1 MATTGRGRS
10 GDGTRGGEKATQRAA
25 STGGSTSP
33 RRRPSADELSPKHT
47 GRRPG
52 NSGSRDAILDAARR
66 EFAEHGYEGA
76 TMRAIAREAD
86 VDAALIHHFFGSKE
100 GVFAATVE
108 DAMRDTGAI
117 SETVAGNLDDVGER
131 VVRMY
136 VALWDD
142 AERRSPLLAIIRS
155 AVSHDDAARLL
166 REFIGRQ
173 VLGRVAAALPR
184 PDAALRASL
193 VGSQLVGL
201 AMLRYI
207 VRVEPLASADPET
220 VVASVAPTVQRYLT
234 GELPA
239 APAPRRGRSRGKS

>member
-1 MATTGRGRS
+1 MPGGKKGVRRASSAAGSRLPRAVTGAGDIGR
-10 GDGTRGGEKATQRAA
+10 KQ
-25 STGGSTSP
+25 
-33 RRRPSADELSPKHT
+33 T

-52 NSGSRDAILDAARR
+52 HSGSRDAILDAARR

-76 TMRAIAREAD
+76 TMRAIARGAE

-108 DAMRDTGAI
+108 DAMQHAGAI
-117 SETVAGNLDDVGER
+117 GDIVADDLAVVGER
-131 VVRMY
+131 LVRMY

-142 AERRSPLLAIIRS
+142 DETRSPLLAIIRS

-173 VLGRVAAALPR
+173 VLGRIAAAIPR

-201 AMLRYI
+201 AMVRYI
-207 VRVEPLASADPET
+207 VKVEPLASADAEV
-220 VVASVAPTVQRYLT
+220 VVAAVAPTVQRYLT

-239 APAPRRGRSRGKS
+239 GAGGVVPGPRAEQ